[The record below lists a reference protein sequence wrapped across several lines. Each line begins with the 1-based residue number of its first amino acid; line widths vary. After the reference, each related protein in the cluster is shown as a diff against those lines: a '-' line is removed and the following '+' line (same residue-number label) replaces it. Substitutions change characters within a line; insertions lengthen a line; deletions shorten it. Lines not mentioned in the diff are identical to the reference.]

1 MRAPGWL
8 DKRCAGRLL
17 IAVAAVLLSLPVA
30 TQPEPSQRQ
39 RDLERLRSDVADLE
53 QQLQDVQAS
62 AQGLAGE
69 LESTRVELQLQRKRV
84 AEAEAARD
92 VAVEQVESRRRRVE
106 DLEGRLA
113 TTREELQQRL
123 AGLYRLGRWGYLR
136 LLLSIEDAA
145 DPLRG
150 VRALR
155 YLARRDAEAID
166 RYADGRDRLRQEVAE
181 LEEQRRQVEAW
192 AQQEEERR
200 RQLSRLRQRQ
210 SRLLAQLQQEREQLA
225 ERAEALR
232 EKERKLGRL
241 IDTLAG
247 TDPVATQGEAQARAG
262 DAPAVAAEPIQQFR
276 GVLDWPLR
284 GEIVEGYGTRR
295 DPRYGTEVPHNGI
308 EIAVPEGDREAAE
321 VRVVYPGQVLFASPF
336 EGYGTMVVVVHP
348 DRVFSIYTG
357 LDELQVAQGDVLSL
371 ASVVGRAG
379 DRLYFEIRVENRPE
393 DPQQWLR

>member
-1 MRAPGWL
+1 MQVHGQLLGQRAS
-8 DKRCAGRLL
+8 RLL
-17 IAVAAVLLSLPVA
+17 IAAAALFLSLPVA

-39 RDLERLRSDVADLE
+39 RDLESLRSDVAQLE
-53 QQLQDVQAS
+53 AQLQDVQAS

-92 VAVEQVESRRRRVE
+92 VAVEQVESSRRRVE

-136 LLLSIEDAA
+136 LLLSIGDGA

-200 RQLSRLRQRQ
+200 RRLSRLRQRQ
-210 SRLLAQLQQEREQLA
+210 SSLLAQLQQEREQLA
-225 ERAEALR
+225 EQAEALR

-241 IDTLAG
+241 IDTLAAAG
-247 TDPVATQGEAQARAG
+247 SLATQADGEQIG
-262 DAPAVAAEPIQQFR
+262 DLAAKLATEPIQQFR

-284 GEIVEGYGTRR
+284 GEVVEGFGNRR

-308 EIAVPEGDREAAE
+308 EIAVPEGDPEAAE

-357 LDELQVAQGDVLSL
+357 LEELRVAQGDVLSL

-379 DRLYFEIRVENRPE
+379 DRLYFEIRVENRPV